1 MQSYSIGELA
11 REFAVTARTIR
22 HYEEIGLL
30 APQRRGQT
38 RVYSPADR
46 VRLKLILRGKRLGFS
61 LEESRDIISMYDPA
75 HDNRQQLR
83 RLLERVREQ
92 RRMLDERLREMRT
105 MLDELSEV
113 EAGCLE
119 ALGETPA
126 KTKVRNRSKR

>member
-1 MQSYSIGELA
+1 MSGNIEPFRA
-11 REFAVTARTIR
+11 IR
-22 HYEEIGLL
+22 SVSWPGNS
-30 APQRRGQT
+30 RST

-105 MLDELSEV
+105 MLEELSEV

-119 ALGETPA
+119 ALGETST
-126 KTKVRNRSKR
+126 KTAKVRNRSK